1 MARPLRIV
9 LDEAHFRRLVFG
21 GVVGAD
27 AGDER
32 VEIIL
37 SDIGWIPMMRAIFEA
52 AAWGLPQGPPD
63 PPQARE
69 FLPNKYTRREE

>member
-1 MARPLRIV
+1 MAAPVRIV
-9 LDEAHFRRLVFG
+9 LDEARFRRLVFG

-27 AGDER
+27 DGDQR

-52 AAWGLPQGPPD
+52 AAGGLPQGPPD

-69 FLPNKYTRREE
+69 FLPGKRVRK